1 MCAKH
6 SAWSRWRPGRPT
18 GPSGGSRGRRSA
30 GAGCLPDST
39 GSGSPSEREAAPR
52 GTMPVSS
59 PATRLQPFLVS
70 GYHGEPTRGS
80 VTIQAFDREQR
91 FRRAVAE
98 LGKWWGIGLLT
109 VLIPVAHFV
118 LVPSFLATPTGRPAG
133 RPVNN
138 KPDAHA
144 VGLFL
149 VHHLLQLLAGTERWG
164 DRRLDLNYPAR
175 LGIAAHARR
184 ALAGFDRPAG
194 VGLGHLGSHGQCR
207 GQLGFVHGVSL

>member
-59 PATRLQPFLVS
+59 PATRLQPFLLS

-91 FRRAVAE
+91 FRRAVAG

-118 LVPSFLATPTGRPAG
+118 LVPSFLAY
-133 RPVNN
+133 
-138 KPDAHA
+138 
-144 VGLFL
+144 GLWQFF
-149 VHHLLQLLAGTERWG
+149 Q
-164 DRRLDLNYPAR
+164 R
-175 LGIAAHARR
+175 LGTDELVGDAASTCPYCVSGLALELAPRWR
-184 ALAGFDRPAG
+184 APQPVTCRQCHR
-194 VGLGHLGSHGQCR
+194 GLRL
-207 GQLGFVHGVSL
+207 SLPT

>member
-39 GSGSPSEREAAPR
+39 GSGSASEREAAPR

-59 PATRLQPFLVS
+59 PTTRIQPFLLS

-91 FRRAVAE
+91 FRRAVAG

-118 LVPSFLATPTGRPAG
+118 LVPSFLAY
-133 RPVNN
+133 
-138 KPDAHA
+138 
-144 VGLFL
+144 GLWQFF
-149 VHHLLQLLAGTERWG
+149 Q
-164 DRRLDLNYPAR
+164 R
-175 LGIAAHARR
+175 LGTAELASDARE
-184 ALAGFDRPAG
+184 
-194 VGLGHLGSHGQCR
+194 LGRTQ
-207 GQLGFVHGVSL
+207 SLEELPQAV